1 MERTEQM
8 YTLHTQLD
16 FGKVKVGAFANPS
29 PPYSALLIIGVRGS
43 WGHLPGEGGQGIP
56 WVNFPD
62 SVARR
67 CQGLSRTGRHPQLRR
82 NIWQEPEHQGSS
94 RLSSRHRAFS
104 GSCGP
109 TEWFRTTPLVLP
121 VIVPTLPVISS
132 ICPLYPQSLPLIS
145 ASRWLLKRG
154 ELFLLE
160 ESSIF
165 RKIASRPTCYL
176 FLFND
181 VLVVTKKKR

>member
-1 MERTEQM
+1 M
-8 YTLHTQLD
+8 
-16 FGKVKVGAFANPS
+16 
-29 PPYSALLIIGVRGS
+29 
-43 WGHLPGEGGQGIP
+43 
-56 WVNFPD
+56 
-62 SVARR
+62 
-67 CQGLSRTGRHPQLRR
+67 
-82 NIWQEPEHQGSS
+82 
-94 RLSSRHRAFS
+94 
-104 GSCGP
+104 
-109 TEWFRTTPLVLP
+109 VLP

>member
-1 MERTEQM
+1 MVQD
-8 YTLHTQLD
+8 Y
-16 FGKVKVGAFANPS
+16 P
-29 PPYSALLIIGVRGS
+29 IG
-43 WGHLPGEGGQGIP
+43 
-56 WVNFPD
+56 
-62 SVARR
+62 
-67 CQGLSRTGRHPQLRR
+67 SR
-82 NIWQEPEHQGSS
+82 I
-94 RLSSRHRAFS
+94 
-104 GSCGP
+104 
-109 TEWFRTTPLVLP
+109 VP
-121 VIVPTLPVISS
+121 VIIPTLPVISS
-132 ICPLYPQSLPLIS
+132 ICPQSLPLIS

>member
-1 MERTEQM
+1 M
-8 YTLHTQLD
+8 
-16 FGKVKVGAFANPS
+16 
-29 PPYSALLIIGVRGS
+29 
-43 WGHLPGEGGQGIP
+43 
-56 WVNFPD
+56 NFPD
-62 SVARR
+62 SVARW
-67 CQGLSRTGRHPQLRR
+67 CQGLSRTGRHPQLRQ
-82 NIWQEPEHQGSS
+82 NIWQELEHQGSS
-94 RLSSRHRAFS
+94 RKQGLLWFLWANCMVQDYPIDSRI
-104 GSCGP
+104 
-109 TEWFRTTPLVLP
+109 VP
-121 VIVPTLPVISS
+121 VIIPTLPVISS
-132 ICPLYPQSLPLIS
+132 ICPLCPQSLPLIS

>member
-1 MERTEQM
+1 MVQD
-8 YTLHTQLD
+8 Y
-16 FGKVKVGAFANPS
+16 P
-29 PPYSALLIIGVRGS
+29 IG
-43 WGHLPGEGGQGIP
+43 
-56 WVNFPD
+56 
-62 SVARR
+62 
-67 CQGLSRTGRHPQLRR
+67 SR
-82 NIWQEPEHQGSS
+82 I
-94 RLSSRHRAFS
+94 
-104 GSCGP
+104 
-109 TEWFRTTPLVLP
+109 VP
-121 VIVPTLPVISS
+121 VIIPTLPVISS
-132 ICPLYPQSLPLIS
+132 ICPLCPQSLPLIS